1 VISEGALPESLPIMK
16 SQLLPPC
23 LLVSRKKTQDPSM
36 SSLEPEVQ
44 DFLKRIVSSL
54 FIGLFWLIVNMTLGI
69 YFGLLF
75 VGRSISIGNII
86 FYIFLLG
93 SLSLLIRFYYKT
105 WKKKFPHG

>member
-1 VISEGALPESLPIMK
+1 MK
-16 SQLLPPC
+16 SQNLSPLFTW
-23 LLVSRKKTQDPSM
+23 LEKKKQDHTM

-75 VGRSISIGNII
+75 VGESISIGNII
-86 FYIFLLG
+86 FYIFLLS
-93 SLSLLIRFYYKT
+93 SLGLLIRFYYKT